1 MVEHMIK
8 KQISSILL
16 IILLIIA
23 SVTNVFA
30 SGTKIELSNH
40 TCKQGN
46 EVDVELTMPSNS
58 GVISVQLELE
68 FDDDNLSLIKVTDG
82 GILGT
87 SNHSDKLSSPYVL
100 SWENDVLTENLTTTG
115 KIATL
120 KFEVSASAKIDEYSI
135 KIVRAEVLDKDIRD
149 VEYDISNGSIT
160 VEKAGNG
167 GSGGSGGGG
176 GGGGGSVKPPV
187 KEEEKE
193 ETEPVTPAEP
203 ETEDKPVTSVKFSDV
218 KENDWYYDYVTELAE
233 KGIVSGDGN
242 GGFAPNDNVT
252 REQFLKMIIE
262 ATDIEANESENTFA
276 DVADDWYKPYV
287 LTAKNLGIV
296 NGVTDTMFG
305 IGQKITRQ
313 DMAVMITRTIE
324 KLGITIE
331 ENEVDS
337 FADNHKVTDY
347 ATEAVEY
354 MKSIGLIEGYNN
366 EYRPQ
371 DNLTRAEAAKVIS
384 ELLKLI

>member
-1 MVEHMIK
+1 MIK

-30 SGTKIELSNH
+30 SDTKIELSNH

-176 GGGGGSVKPPV
+176 GGGGGGGATIKPPV
-187 KEEEKE
+187 NEDEKQEEVKEPEKTE
-193 ETEPVTPAEP
+193 ETEE
-203 ETEDKPVTSVKFSDV
+203 KPVSTPTFGDV
-218 KENDWYYDYVTELAE
+218 KESDWYFDYVTELAE
-233 KGIVSGDGN
+233 KGIVSGNGN

-366 EYRPQ
+366 EYRPH

-384 ELLKLI
+384 ELIKLI

>member
-1 MVEHMIK
+1 MIK

-68 FDDDNLSLIKVTDG
+68 FDDDNLSLTKVTDG

-149 VEYDISNGSIT
+149 VVYDISNGSIT

-176 GGGGGSVKPPV
+176 GGGGGGGATIKPPV
-187 KEEEKE
+187 NEDEKQEEVKEPEKTE
-193 ETEPVTPAEP
+193 ETEE
-203 ETEDKPVTSVKFSDV
+203 KPVSTPTFGDV
-218 KENDWYYDYVTELAE
+218 KESDWYFDYVTELAE
-233 KGIVSGDGN
+233 KGIVSGNGN

-331 ENEVDS
+331 EKEVNA
-337 FADNHKVTDY
+337 FADNNKVTDY
-347 ATEAVEY
+347 AKDAVEY

-366 EYRPQ
+366 EYRPH

-384 ELLKLI
+384 ELIKLI